1 MPWFK
6 KNLRQWLNRFSL
18 RACFLTLFFSGY
30 SKKAPGTIGSL
41 VALLLGLPILIFS
54 ANTLFLAAI
63 LIGLIAIAQI
73 DKEEEESKIHDSSYI
88 VIDELVGMW
97 LAMAISGLSLAG
109 VILSFIF
116 FRIYDITKPSLI
128 GKIDKEVK
136 GGLGVVAD
144 DALAGVLAGLSVL
157 LAINILGF
165 FNIKL

>member
-1 MPWFK
+1 MDK
-6 KNLRQWLNRFSL
+6 FSL

-41 VALLLGLPILIFS
+41 VALLLGLPVLIFS
-54 ANTLFLAAI
+54 ANTLFLGAI
-63 LIGLIAIAQI
+63 FVGLIAITQI

-109 VILSFIF
+109 VVLSFIF

-128 GKIDKEVK
+128 GRIDKEVK

-144 DALAGVLAGLSVL
+144 DALAGVLAGLSAL
-157 LAINILGF
+157 LVIHILGF
-165 FNIKL
+165 FNIKF

>member
-1 MPWFK
+1 M
-6 KNLRQWLNRFSL
+6 
-18 RACFLTLFFSGY
+18 
-30 SKKAPGTIGSL
+30 
-41 VALLLGLPILIFS
+41 LLGLPVLIFS

-73 DKEEEESKIHDSSYI
+73 DKEEGESKIHDSSYI

-144 DALAGVLAGLSVL
+144 DALSGVLAGLSTL

>member
-1 MPWFK
+1 MDKF
-6 KNLRQWLNRFSL
+6 NL

-54 ANTLFLAAI
+54 ANTLFLGAI
-63 LIGLIAIAQI
+63 FVGLIAITQI
-73 DKEEEESKIHDSSYI
+73 DKEEEETKRHDSSYI

-109 VILSFIF
+109 VVLSFIF

-144 DALAGVLAGLSVL
+144 DALAGVLAGLSAL
-157 LAINILGF
+157 LVIHILGF
-165 FNIKL
+165 FNIKF

>member
-1 MPWFK
+1 M
-6 KNLRQWLNRFSL
+6 
-18 RACFLTLFFSGY
+18 
-30 SKKAPGTIGSL
+30 
-41 VALLLGLPILIFS
+41 LLGLPILIFS
-54 ANTLFLAAI
+54 ANTLFLAAV

-109 VILSFIF
+109 VVLSFIF

-144 DALAGVLAGLSVL
+144 DALAGVLAGLSTL
-157 LAINILGF
+157 LVINILGF

>member
-1 MPWFK
+1 MNK
-6 KNLRQWLNRFSL
+6 FSL

-41 VALLLGLPILIFS
+41 VALLLGLPISIFS

-109 VILSFIF
+109 VVLSFIF

-144 DALAGVLAGLSVL
+144 DALAGVLAGLSAL
-157 LAINILGF
+157 LVINILGF

>member
-1 MPWFK
+1 M
-6 KNLRQWLNRFSL
+6 
-18 RACFLTLFFSGY
+18 
-30 SKKAPGTIGSL
+30 
-41 VALLLGLPILIFS
+41 LLGLPVLIFS

-97 LAMAISGLSLAG
+97 LAMAISGLSLVG

-144 DALAGVLAGLSVL
+144 DALAGVLAGLSAL
-157 LAINILGF
+157 LVINILGF

>member
-1 MPWFK
+1 M
-6 KNLRQWLNRFSL
+6 
-18 RACFLTLFFSGY
+18 
-30 SKKAPGTIGSL
+30 
-41 VALLLGLPILIFS
+41 LLGLPILAFS
-54 ANTLFLAAI
+54 ANTLFLGAI
-63 LIGLIAIAQI
+63 FVGLIAITQI
-73 DKEEEESKIHDSSYI
+73 DKEEEETKRHDSSYI

-128 GKIDKEVK
+128 GKIDKEIK

-144 DALAGVLAGLSVL
+144 DALAGVLAGLSAL
-157 LAINILGF
+157 LVIHILGF

>member
-1 MPWFK
+1 M
-6 KNLRQWLNRFSL
+6 
-18 RACFLTLFFSGY
+18 
-30 SKKAPGTIGSL
+30 
-41 VALLLGLPILIFS
+41 LLGLPVLIFS
-54 ANTLFLAAI
+54 ANTLFLGAI
-63 LIGLIAIAQI
+63 FVGLIAIAQI

-144 DALAGVLAGLSVL
+144 DALAGVLAGLSAL
-157 LAINILGF
+157 LVISVLGF
-165 FNIKL
+165 FNIKF

>member
-1 MPWFK
+1 MDK
-6 KNLRQWLNRFSL
+6 FSL

-41 VALLLGLPILIFS
+41 VALLLGLPVLAFS
-54 ANTLFLAAI
+54 ANTLFLGAI
-63 LIGLIAIAQI
+63 FVGLIAIAQI
-73 DKEEEESKIHDSSYI
+73 DKEEEESKRHDSSYI

-97 LAMAISGLSLAG
+97 FAMAISGLSLAG

-157 LAINILGF
+157 LVINILGF
-165 FNIKL
+165 FNIKF

>member
-1 MPWFK
+1 MDKFG
-6 KNLRQWLNRFSL
+6 L

-54 ANTLFLAAI
+54 ANTLFLGAI
-63 LIGLIAIAQI
+63 FVGLIAITQI
-73 DKEEEESKIHDSSYI
+73 DKEEEETKRHDSSYI

-109 VILSFIF
+109 VVLSFIF

-128 GKIDKEVK
+128 GKIDKKVK

-157 LAINILGF
+157 LVINVLGF

>member
-1 MPWFK
+1 MDK
-6 KNLRQWLNRFSL
+6 FSL

-41 VALLLGLPILIFS
+41 VALLLGLPILAFS
-54 ANTLFLAAI
+54 ANTLFLGAI
-63 LIGLIAIAQI
+63 FVGLIAIAQI
-73 DKEEEESKIHDSSYI
+73 DKEEEETKRHDSSYI

-109 VILSFIF
+109 VVLSFIF

-144 DALAGVLAGLSVL
+144 DALAGVLAGLSAL
-157 LAINILGF
+157 LVIHILGF

>member
-1 MPWFK
+1 M
-6 KNLRQWLNRFSL
+6 
-18 RACFLTLFFSGY
+18 
-30 SKKAPGTIGSL
+30 
-41 VALLLGLPILIFS
+41 LLGLPVLIFS
-54 ANTLFLAAI
+54 ANTLFLGAVF
-63 LIGLIAIAQI
+63 IGLIAIAQI
-73 DKEEEESKIHDSSYI
+73 DKEEEETKRHDSSYI

-109 VILSFIF
+109 VVLSFIF

-144 DALAGVLAGLSVL
+144 DALAGVLAGLSAL
-157 LAINILGF
+157 LVIHILGF

>member
-1 MPWFK
+1 MDKFG
-6 KNLRQWLNRFSL
+6 L

-41 VALLLGLPILIFS
+41 VALLLGLPVLIFS
-54 ANTLFLAAI
+54 ANTLFLGAI
-63 LIGLIAIAQI
+63 FVGLIAIAQI

-109 VILSFIF
+109 VVLSFIF

-144 DALAGVLAGLSVL
+144 DALAGVLAGLSAL
-157 LAINILGF
+157 LVIHILGF

>member
-1 MPWFK
+1 MNKFGW
-6 KNLRQWLNRFSL
+6 

-54 ANTLFLAAI
+54 ANTLFLGAI
-63 LIGLIAIAQI
+63 FVGFIAIAQI
-73 DKEEEESKIHDSSYI
+73 DKEEESKSHDSSYI

-109 VILSFIF
+109 VALSFIF

-144 DALAGVLAGLSVL
+144 DALAGVLAGLSAL
-157 LAINILGF
+157 LVINILGF
-165 FNIKL
+165 FNIKF

>member
-1 MPWFK
+1 MDK
-6 KNLRQWLNRFSL
+6 FSL

-41 VALLLGLPILIFS
+41 VALLLGLPVLIFS
-54 ANTLFLAAI
+54 ANTLFLGAVFV
-63 LIGLIAIAQI
+63 GLIAIAQI

-109 VILSFIF
+109 VVLSFIF

-128 GKIDKEVK
+128 GRIDKEVK

-144 DALAGVLAGLSVL
+144 DALAGVLAGLSAL
-157 LAINILGF
+157 LVINILGF
-165 FNIKL
+165 FNIKF

>member
-1 MPWFK
+1 MDK
-6 KNLRQWLNRFSL
+6 FSL

-41 VALLLGLPILIFS
+41 VALLLGLPVLIFS
-54 ANTLFLAAI
+54 ANTLFLGAV

-73 DKEEEESKIHDSSYI
+73 DKEEEETKRHDSSYI

-109 VILSFIF
+109 VVLSFIF

-144 DALAGVLAGLSVL
+144 DALAGVLAGLNAL
-157 LAINILGF
+157 LVIHILGF

>member
-1 MPWFK
+1 M
-6 KNLRQWLNRFSL
+6 
-18 RACFLTLFFSGY
+18 
-30 SKKAPGTIGSL
+30 
-41 VALLLGLPILIFS
+41 LLGLPILIFS
-54 ANTLFLAAI
+54 ANTLFLGAVF
-63 LIGLIAIAQI
+63 IGLIAITQI

-109 VILSFIF
+109 VVLSFIF
-116 FRIYDITKPSLI
+116 FRVYDITKPSLI

-157 LAINILGF
+157 LVIHILGF

>member
-1 MPWFK
+1 M
-6 KNLRQWLNRFSL
+6 
-18 RACFLTLFFSGY
+18 
-30 SKKAPGTIGSL
+30 
-41 VALLLGLPILIFS
+41 LLGLPILIFS
-54 ANTLFLAAI
+54 ANTLFLAAV
-63 LIGLIAIAQI
+63 LIGLIAITQI

-97 LAMAISGLSLAG
+97 LAMAISGLSLVG
-109 VILSFIF
+109 VFLSFIF

-157 LAINILGF
+157 LVIHILGF

>member
-1 MPWFK
+1 MDK
-6 KNLRQWLNRFSL
+6 FSL

-41 VALLLGLPILIFS
+41 VALLLGLPVLIFS

-144 DALAGVLAGLSVL
+144 DALAGVLAGLSAL

>member
-1 MPWFK
+1 MNK
-6 KNLRQWLNRFSL
+6 FSL
-18 RACFLTLFFSGY
+18 RMCFLTLFFSGY

-41 VALLLGLPILIFS
+41 VALLLGLPVLIFS
-54 ANTLFLAAI
+54 ANTLFLAAV

-109 VILSFIF
+109 VVLSFIF

>member
-1 MPWFK
+1 MDK
-6 KNLRQWLNRFSL
+6 FSL

-41 VALLLGLPILIFS
+41 VALLLGLPVLIFS
-54 ANTLFLAAI
+54 ANTLFLAAV

-109 VILSFIF
+109 VVLSFIF

-144 DALAGVLAGLSVL
+144 DALAGVLAGLSAL
-157 LAINILGF
+157 LIINILGF

>member
-1 MPWFK
+1 M
-6 KNLRQWLNRFSL
+6 
-18 RACFLTLFFSGY
+18 
-30 SKKAPGTIGSL
+30 
-41 VALLLGLPILIFS
+41 LLGLPILIFS

-63 LIGLIAIAQI
+63 LIGLIAITQI

-157 LAINILGF
+157 LVINILGF

>member
-1 MPWFK
+1 MNK
-6 KNLRQWLNRFSL
+6 FSL

-97 LAMAISGLSLAG
+97 LSMAISGLSLAG
-109 VILSFIF
+109 VVLSFIF

-144 DALAGVLAGLSVL
+144 DALAGVLAGLSAL
-157 LAINILGF
+157 LTINILGF

>member
-1 MPWFK
+1 MDK
-6 KNLRQWLNRFSL
+6 FSL

-54 ANTLFLAAI
+54 ANTLFLGAI
-63 LIGLIAIAQI
+63 FVGLIAITQI

-97 LAMAISGLSLAG
+97 LAMVISGLSLAG
-109 VILSFIF
+109 VVLSFIF

-157 LAINILGF
+157 LVIHILGF

>member
-1 MPWFK
+1 MNK
-6 KNLRQWLNRFSL
+6 FSL
-18 RACFLTLFFSGY
+18 RTCFLTLFFSGY

-41 VALLLGLPILIFS
+41 VALLLGLPVLIFS

-109 VILSFIF
+109 VVLSFVF

-157 LAINILGF
+157 LIINILGF

>member
-1 MPWFK
+1 M
-6 KNLRQWLNRFSL
+6 
-18 RACFLTLFFSGY
+18 
-30 SKKAPGTIGSL
+30 
-41 VALLLGLPILIFS
+41 LLGLPVLIFS
-54 ANTLFLAAI
+54 ANTLFLGAVF
-63 LIGLIAIAQI
+63 IGLIAITQI

-116 FRIYDITKPSLI
+116 FRIYDITKLSLI

-144 DALAGVLAGLSVL
+144 DALAGVLAGLSAL
-157 LAINILGF
+157 LVIHILGF

>member
-1 MPWFK
+1 MDK
-6 KNLRQWLNRFSL
+6 FSL

-41 VALLLGLPILIFS
+41 VALLLGLPVLIFS
-54 ANTLFLAAI
+54 ANTLFLGAI
-63 LIGLIAIAQI
+63 FIGLIAITQI
-73 DKEEEESKIHDSSYI
+73 DKEEEETKRHDSSYI

-128 GKIDKEVK
+128 GRIDKEVK

-144 DALAGVLAGLSVL
+144 DALAGVLAGLSAL
-157 LAINILGF
+157 LVIHILGF

>member
-1 MPWFK
+1 MDK
-6 KNLRQWLNRFSL
+6 FSL
-18 RACFLTLFFSGY
+18 RTCFLTLFFSGY

-41 VALLLGLPILIFS
+41 VALLLGLPVLIFS
-54 ANTLFLAAI
+54 ANTLFLGAI
-63 LIGLIAIAQI
+63 FVGLIAIAQI

-109 VILSFIF
+109 VVLSFIF

-128 GKIDKEVK
+128 GRIDKEVK

-144 DALAGVLAGLSVL
+144 DALAGVLAGLSAL
-157 LAINILGF
+157 LVISILGF
-165 FNIKL
+165 FNIKF

>member
-1 MPWFK
+1 MDKFG
-6 KNLRQWLNRFSL
+6 L

-41 VALLLGLPILIFS
+41 VALLLGLPVLIFS
-54 ANTLFLAAI
+54 ANTLFLGAV

-73 DKEEEESKIHDSSYI
+73 DKEEESKIHDSSYI

-109 VILSFIF
+109 VVLSFIF

-144 DALAGVLAGLSVL
+144 DALAGVLAGLSTL
-157 LAINILGF
+157 LVIHILGF

>member
-1 MPWFK
+1 M
-6 KNLRQWLNRFSL
+6 
-18 RACFLTLFFSGY
+18 
-30 SKKAPGTIGSL
+30 
-41 VALLLGLPILIFS
+41 LLGLPVLIFS
-54 ANTLFLAAI
+54 ANTLFLAAVF
-63 LIGLIAIAQI
+63 IGLIAISQI

-109 VILSFIF
+109 VVLSFIF
-116 FRIYDITKPSLI
+116 FRIYDITKPSFI

>member
-1 MPWFK
+1 M
-6 KNLRQWLNRFSL
+6 
-18 RACFLTLFFSGY
+18 
-30 SKKAPGTIGSL
+30 
-41 VALLLGLPILIFS
+41 LLGLPVLIFS
-54 ANTLFLAAI
+54 ANTLFLGAVF
-63 LIGLIAIAQI
+63 IGLIAIAQI

-144 DALAGVLAGLSVL
+144 DALAGVLAGLSAL
-157 LAINILGF
+157 LAIHILGF

>member
-1 MPWFK
+1 MNK
-6 KNLRQWLNRFSL
+6 FSL

-41 VALLLGLPILIFS
+41 VALLLGLPVLIFS
-54 ANTLFLAAI
+54 ANTLFLAAV
-63 LIGLIAIAQI
+63 LIGLIAISQI

-109 VILSFIF
+109 VVLSFIF

-144 DALAGVLAGLSVL
+144 DALAGVLAGLSAL

>member
-1 MPWFK
+1 MDK
-6 KNLRQWLNRFSL
+6 FSL

-41 VALLLGLPILIFS
+41 VALLLGLPVLIFS
-54 ANTLFLAAI
+54 ANTLFLGAI
-63 LIGLIAIAQI
+63 FVGLIAIAQI

-109 VILSFIF
+109 VVLSFIF

-157 LAINILGF
+157 LVIHILGF

>member
-1 MPWFK
+1 M
-6 KNLRQWLNRFSL
+6 
-18 RACFLTLFFSGY
+18 
-30 SKKAPGTIGSL
+30 
-41 VALLLGLPILIFS
+41 LLGLPVLIFS
-54 ANTLFLAAI
+54 ANTLFLAAV

-97 LAMAISGLSLAG
+97 LAMAISGLSLVG
-109 VILSFIF
+109 VVLSFIF

-128 GKIDKEVK
+128 GKIDKEIK

-144 DALAGVLAGLSVL
+144 DALAGVLAGLSAL
-157 LAINILGF
+157 LVINILGF

>member
-1 MPWFK
+1 MDK
-6 KNLRQWLNRFSL
+6 FSL

-41 VALLLGLPILIFS
+41 VALLLGLPVLIFS
-54 ANTLFLAAI
+54 ANTLFLGAI
-63 LIGLIAIAQI
+63 FVGLIAITQI

-109 VILSFIF
+109 VVLSFIF

-144 DALAGVLAGLSVL
+144 DALAGVLAGLSAL
-157 LAINILGF
+157 LVIHILGI